1 MMTSSRRKL
10 QSIGLAFCLI
20 IANLTPFAA
29 TSAQEED
36 GGISVGDV
44 FDSMRSAFYEF
55 LTGGAVDATDP
66 DIRAKI
72 DEMDA
77 AVQSYWNS
85 MDKSA
90 EKTAIWPELPTSTS
104 SYNITLTYQRLAV
117 MAVAYRT
124 GGSSFHNNVSLRDD
138 IIGAMEWMYANRY
151 NESVSPWGNWWDWQ
165 IGAPIEINKV
175 LTLLYDEMD
184 AALIG
189 NYADALRMHVPARAS
204 ANPGDANDL
213 WLLFNRLVAGVIEKD
228 AAAVADVM
236 GTLESDWFQYT
247 NGRNGFHRDGS
258 YIMHDYYPY
267 VGSYGTS
274 AIETL
279 AKVAYIVNGTPYEIS
294 EANLRLTARWIQD
307 SYAPFIYKGA
317 MMDMVRGRTIARE
330 LEGDHLIGH
339 VVIRSI
345 FLISQVAPQDIATEL
360 QSMVKYWVKED
371 TSRSIYEGADT
382 INNNN
387 SVFFIARIK
396 ALMNDR
402 SVKPMREPVGFAAF
416 PAMDRFVQLRPGYAF
431 GISMHSDRIANYES
445 INNENR
451 KGWHTADGM
460 TYLYNGDLAQFS
472 GEFWPTVDAYRLP
485 GTTVERETTIPA
497 GMFNGGDWVGGAGLD
512 EYGVAGMLL
521 KPSGQ
526 TLSAKKSWFLFDDE
540 IVALGSDISA
550 NDGKAVETIVENRK
564 LSASGGGTLTVD
576 GVQKP
581 SAVGWA
587 ESMPNVQWAHLEGAV
602 KDADIGYYF
611 PSGATVSGLR
621 EERSGRWSDLAGGS
635 SAELTARY
643 LSLSIDHG
651 LNPTAASY
659 AYVLLPGK
667 TPQHVRNYSRKPDIS
682 ILENSSE
689 AHAVK
694 ENRLNIVGVNF
705 WNDAVKTVDFV
716 TSDKKAS
723 VLVRDSASEIALSV
737 ADPTH
742 KNNGVIHLEL
752 DRSAQGILELD
763 PHIEVTRLSPTIQL
777 TVHTKGLQGT
787 AVKAR
792 FSKHR
797 LAPKVTGVAVEPA
810 EADVAIGES
819 VTLTAVV
826 QPDRAPNKFAKWS
839 SSDPEVATVVGGIV
853 TGHKAGTAVI
863 TATTY
868 DGGYTASATVHVV
881 EKNFALGKRT
891 VESMRS
897 SAPGDALLL
906 PENAVDGDYAT
917 RWASHRSDNQWLY
930 IDLGRPYVI
939 NRVKLYWEYGYGK
952 VYRIEVAD
960 DPDGEWTTVYAV
972 SNGDGGLDDLT
983 FADVKTRYVRMYGVT
998 RSTIYSFSLWEF
1010 EVYGPDDVIVDYVPV
1025 DDIAVAAGTPLEQ
1038 VGLPDEI
1045 TVIRN
1050 NGKRQPVGVVWD
1062 TSTLDLTT
1070 PGVYE
1075 LTGVVEQTEWVPV
1088 VKVIVQ

>member
-1 MMTSSRRKL
+1 MTTSRRK
-10 QSIGLAFCLI
+10 QRSIALVVCLMF
-20 IANLTPFAA
+20 ANLTPFAA
-29 TSAQEED
+29 SSATDD
-36 GGISVGDV
+36 GGDPSADDV
-44 FDSMRSAFYEF
+44 FRQMRSAFYEM
-55 LTGGAVDATDP
+55 LTGGAVDAADP

-77 AVQSYWNS
+77 AVQSYWGD

-90 EKTAIWPELPTSTS
+90 ERTEIWPELPTSSS

-117 MAVAYRT
+117 MSAAYRID
-124 GGSSFHNNVSLRDD
+124 GSAFHNNASLRDD
-138 IIGAMEWMYANRY
+138 IIEAFAWMYAHRY
-151 NESVSPWGNWWDWQ
+151 NESVAPWGNWWDWQ

-175 LTLLYDEMD
+175 LTLLYDELD

-189 NYADALRMHVPARAS
+189 NYAEALRRHVPARDY

-213 WLLFNRLVAGVIEKD
+213 WLLFNRLVAAVIEQD
-228 AAAVADVM
+228 AAAVAAVM
-236 GTLESDWFQYT
+236 GTLESDWFRYA

-279 AKVAYIVNGTPYEIS
+279 AKVAYIVHGTPYEIS
-294 EANLRLTARWIQD
+294 EPSLRLTARWIKD

-345 FLISQVAPQDIATEL
+345 FLISQVAPQDVAMEL

-402 SVKPMREPVGFAAF
+402 SVKPMREPVGFYAF

-485 GTTVERETTIPA
+485 GTTVERETTMEA
-497 GMFNGGDWVGGAGLD
+497 GRFNGSDWVGGAGLD
-512 EYGVAGMLL
+512 EYGAAGMLL

-526 TLSAKKSWFLFDDE
+526 TLEARKSWFLFDDE

-581 SAVGWA
+581 AAVGWA
-587 ESMPNVQWAHLEGAV
+587 ETMPNVQWAHLEGGA
-602 KDADIGYYF
+602 KGADIGYYF
-611 PSGATVSGLR
+611 PGGATVNGLR

-635 SAELTARY
+635 TAELTARY
-643 LSLSIDHG
+643 LSLSIEHG
-651 LNPTAASY
+651 HNPAAASY

-667 TPQHVRNYSRKPDIS
+667 KPQHVRNYSRKPDIS

-694 ENRLNIVGVNF
+694 EHRLNIVGVNF
-705 WNDAVKTVDFV
+705 WNDAVKKVDLV

-723 VLVRDSASEIALSV
+723 VLVRESAKEIALSV

-742 KNNGVIHLEL
+742 KNDGVIHLEL
-752 DRSAQGILELD
+752 DRSAAGILELD
-763 PHIEVTRLSPTIQL
+763 PQIEVTQLSPTIKL
-777 TVHTKGLQGT
+777 TVHTKGLKGT

-797 LAPKVTGVAVEPA
+797 LAPAVTGVTVEPA
-810 EADVAIGES
+810 EVDVPIGES

-826 QPDRAPNKFAKWS
+826 QPDRAPNRFAKWS

-853 TGHKAGTAVI
+853 TGHKAGKAVI

-868 DGGYTASATVHVV
+868 DGGHTAAATVHVV

-897 SAPGDALLL
+897 TAPGDALLL
-906 PENAVDGDYAT
+906 PENAVDGDYNT
-917 RWASHRSDNQWLY
+917 RWASHRSDHQWLY
-930 IDLGRPYVI
+930 VDLGRPYVI

-952 VYRIEVAD
+952 VYRVEVAD

-972 SNGDGGLDDLT
+972 NNGDGGLDDLT

-1010 EVYGPDDVIVDYVPV
+1010 EVYGPDNVIVDYVPL

-1038 VGLPDEI
+1038 VGLPETV

-1050 NGKRQPVGVVWD
+1050 NSKTEPVGVVWD
-1062 TSTLDLTT
+1062 TSALDLST

-1075 LTGVVEQTEWVPV
+1075 LAGVVEQTEVVPV
-1088 VKVIVQ
+1088 VKVIVN